1 MTRRHQRGWLKKEKR
16 SQGETWVLF
25 FRTVRKSDGK
35 RVQNKIPIGLVKDFS
50 TKNSAWEEIERLH
63 LQINQVDFRGCVTFA
78 DLAHHYAEHELVE
91 PTESIHPKAHTTIRA
106 YERAL
111 RNRLLPRWGNRVALS
126 VEPLEVEQWLTSLK
140 GQEGLANPTL
150 DKTRR
155 VMSLV
160 YRHAQRY
167 GLIPRNQE
175 SNPMRFVRCKT
186 TSEYEAM
193 ILTPEQAYAVLLNLR
208 EPERTLTL
216 LAAGTGLRIS
226 ESLGLQWQDVSFAEA
241 VIHVRRTWTCGKVGW
256 PKSKASKG
264 PVPLHPLLAEFMLR
278 WKRKTLYS
286 QPGDW
291 VFRSFRLKGQQP
303 RVANMLVEDY
313 LRPAAVK
320 VGILSSHRD
329 DEGRLVDDDPRRFG
343 FHNLRHSLASFLV
356 RIRTDPKT
364 VQTLLRHS
372 DVKLTLQCYTHSVS
386 EDRMAAAGAMLT
398 AIFSNAADRSGLRA
412 DWEGKT

>member
-1 MTRRHQRGWLKKEKR
+1 MTYRHQRGWLKKEKR
-16 SQGETWVLF
+16 NQGETWVLF

-35 RVQNKIPIGLVKDFS
+35 RVENKLPIGLVRDFPD
-50 TKNSAWEEIERLH
+50 KRSAWTEVERQQLH
-63 LQINQVDFRGCVTFA
+63 INQVDFRGCVTFA

-126 VEPLEVEQWLTSLK
+126 VEPLEVEEWLKALK
-140 GQEGLANPTL
+140 LEEELSNPTL

-160 YRHAQRY
+160 YNHSQRY
-167 GLIPRNQE
+167 GLIPRNYE

-226 ESLGLQWQDVSFAEA
+226 ECLGLQWQDVSFAGA
-241 VIHVRRTWTCGKVGW
+241 VIQVRRTWTCGQVGW

-264 PVPLHPLLAEFMLR
+264 AVPLHPLLAEFMLC
-278 WKRKTLYS
+278 WKQKTLYAHD
-286 QPGDW
+286 GDW
-291 VFRSFRLKGQQP
+291 VFPSFRLKGSQP

-329 DEGRLVDDDPRRFG
+329 GEGRLVDDDPRRFG

-356 RIRTDPKT
+356 RTKTDPKT

-386 EDRMAAAGAMLT
+386 DDRMAAAGAMLA
-398 AIFSNAADRSGLRA
+398 AIFSHAADRSGLKA
-412 DWEGKT
+412 D